1 MLLMKIKKPDICDA
15 ATLHWH
21 CQRAAKQPKMQLQ
34 NSCGAM
40 QAWPVLHTQ
49 PGPELANYLQN
60 LQQHFKKKP
69 FKKQEYFA
77 YSPKILEAI
86 TAVGFGPFL
95 SAYFNS
101 FCKKTSWLILQIKC
115 WSFSPKSEDEDEWKP
130 QVAELSPARRWLQ
143 PLAGPGREP
152 GLQCC
157 PTSCEPAEQLL
168 INTHPEAKLVIRRN
182 ANIYLNNF
190 FYAFNLVCS

>member
-1 MLLMKIKKPDICDA
+1 M
-15 ATLHWH
+15 
-21 CQRAAKQPKMQLQ
+21 QPLCTGTARELP
-34 NSCGAM
+34 NSPKCSCRTAVG
-40 QAWPVLHTQ
+40 QCRHGQCSTHSQ
-49 PGPELANYLQN
+49 GQN
-60 LQQHFKKKP
+60 LPITCKTYNSTLKKKP